1 MGAIKAIFFDQDGV
15 IIDTERDG
23 HRVAFNQAFHE
34 FGLDCEW
41 GVERYGELLRISGGK
56 ERLRHFFRQPDAASC
71 SGPAGVDEDFIFK
84 LHQRKTA
91 IFIGRVESG
100 RLPLRPG
107 VHRLMNAAMR
117 SGIKLGICTTS
128 DARAADVIAG
138 RMLADIRFDVVLAGD
153 IVSRKKPAPD
163 IYLLALEK
171 TGLKPTECVV
181 IEDSANGVRAAKSAG
196 MHVVATASAYTRE
209 ENLGEADIVVSCLG
223 DPGGETAKLISTH
236 RPFAFQGWIDMDM
249 LQRHFSSPALC

>member
-1 MGAIKAIFFDQDGV
+1 MDAIKAIFFDQDGV

-23 HRVAFNQAFHE
+23 HRVAFNRAFRE

-41 GVERYGELLRISGGK
+41 SVERYGELLQISGGK
-56 ERLRHFFRQPDAASC
+56 ERLRHFFRQPGAAC
-71 SGPAGVDEDFIFK
+71 SGPAGADEDFILK

-91 IFIGRVESG
+91 LFIARVESG

-107 VHRLMNAAMR
+107 VHRLMNAAIR
-117 SGIKLGICTTS
+117 SGITLGICTTS
-128 DARAADVIAG
+128 DARAADVIAS

-163 IYLLALEK
+163 IYLLALKK

-181 IEDSANGVRAAKSAG
+181 IEDSTNGVRAAKSAG
-196 MHVVATASAYTRE
+196 MHVVATTSAYTRE

-223 DPGGETAKLISTH
+223 DPGGETAELISTQ
-236 RPFAFQGWIDMDM
+236 RPFAFQGWIDMEL
-249 LQRHFSSPALC
+249 LQRHFSAPAPC